1 MNPALPTVYSTN
13 GSKTFFF
20 QLLDSEAVQK
30 KLSSLNVWK
39 SIGLDGF
46 SDHLLKE
53 CGDWGN
59 SPPLLHV
66 FKCSLQSGVFST
78 VWKLLLPREY
88 VHATSPR
95 TNSWFES
102 QTSFNAS
109 KTVHM
114 LFRQHHR
121 HHTVAANPSPVL
133 LLNSIKIPHAES
145 TRHLGV
151 MLTGTLSW
159 SEHISN
165 IIQRQQFKIFVL
177 KRLARRRGS
186 EDVVKRLYVGVVCP
200 AFGRLRPLGWL
211 SEVWSHRTGTCPAS
225 YCTLWSSRPLP
236 PRSPQLGGAE
246 TTRLAHPGVVYSSQ
260 EGSVLVG
267 SAE

>member
-1 MNPALPTVYSTN
+1 MFADDTLIHGCCKGIPAASCSARVCT
-13 GSKTFFF
+13 
-20 QLLDSEAVQK
+20 
-30 KLSSLNVWK
+30 
-39 SIGLDGF
+39 
-46 SDHLLKE
+46 
-53 CGDWGN
+53 
-59 SPPLLHV
+59 
-66 FKCSLQSGVFST
+66 CSLSQDQQLICD
-78 VWKLLLPREY
+78 WADK
-88 VHATSPR
+88 
-95 TNSWFES
+95 W

-121 HHTVAANPSPVL
+121 HHTVAASPSPVL

-145 TRHLGV
+145 TCHLEV

-211 SEVWSHRTGTCPAS
+211 SEV
-225 YCTLWSSRPLP
+225 
-236 PRSPQLGGAE
+236 
-246 TTRLAHPGVVYSSQ
+246 
-260 EGSVLVG
+260 
-267 SAE
+267 